1 MHGKVIWITGLSGA
15 GKTTVATAL
24 NQHLKKYGLN
34 PILLDGDNLRNLFNG
49 KVDFDNSY
57 CREERIILSRKYSL
71 LCKNLSSQGFTVIIA
86 TLSMYNEIY
95 AWNRANLPN
104 YFEIYLDVPLDE
116 LFRRDPKEIY
126 KKFNSGSINNVAGL
140 DLKVDRPTKSDLKVT
155 FKKGQTTDKIIDAI
169 IKKLELK

>member
-57 CREERIILSRKYSL
+57 CREERIILSKNIAYFAKTFHHRDLQSL
-71 LCKNLSSQGFTVIIA
+71 LLHYLCITKFMLGTGQTCRIILKFTWMYLWTSFSDAILKKFIKNL
-86 TLSMYNEIY
+86 TL
-95 AWNRANLPN
+95 
-104 YFEIYLDVPLDE
+104 VPLIM
-116 LFRRDPKEIY
+116 LQ
-126 KKFNSGSINNVAGL
+126 V
-140 DLKVDRPTKSDLKVT
+140 
-155 FKKGQTTDKIIDAI
+155 
-169 IKKLELK
+169 